1 MNPKTIGIV
10 SAFKSLNYPTISFQH
25 GVTPEINTV
34 SKYIAIAHP
43 ANNVNYFIAFN
54 KKAVN
59 SAKAKLYTGKVLYQ
73 AYHLDILE
81 HTRIFTI
88 KNRKKILYL
97 SMNMYRG
104 NISNFNG
111 NLTDVKAKQ
120 EIKILNNLLRN
131 IRHDIHYK
139 PYVIENPRYLD
150 EDPILF
156 EAKKLKVIKKIINNV
171 DARYLVADYGAII
184 LRSFK
189 HSYLGNNVK

>member
-1 MNPKTIGIV
+1 
-10 SAFKSLNYPTISFQH
+10 
-25 GVTPEINTV
+25 
-34 SKYIAIAHP
+34 
-43 ANNVNYFIAFN
+43 
-54 KKAVN
+54 
-59 SAKAKLYTGKVLYQ
+59 
-73 AYHLDILE
+73 
-81 HTRIFTI
+81 
-88 KNRKKILYL
+88 
-97 SMNMYRG
+97 MNMYRG

-111 NLTDVKAKQ
+111 NLTDVEKAKQ

-184 LRSFK
+184 LKGASSTLTWAIMSNRPVVFIDDQNETPLNSEAK
-189 HSYLGNNVK
+189 KLD